1 MTSGEM
7 MYQVGPI
14 YEQGCDLQEAGNN
27 VNEKLPSCQAAEY
40 LELFGGG
47 QLPSPASTGKSG

>member
-1 MTSGEM
+1 M